1 VRPSRPQTR
10 SAYFRSARR
19 WLPGGVGFLLLAFV
33 LAFVQPALAWQAG
46 EAAAL
51 LQKADRI
58 KTAYPAEFTTL
69 LDSLAAR
76 QNELTPAQQELVR
89 YLQAWKS
96 VYDGQYD
103 IALSRLQATIRDTH
117 DVTLKFR
124 AKASII
130 NALVVSSHYEEAFTE
145 LTQLLVLL
153 PKVTEPAAREQGLIV
168 AAQLYNEVGQYDLAI
183 AYSQKL
189 MDENWLSRG
198 VCRGYDQKLRAEVM
212 SGKQRSVG
220 PDFNAALDSCT
231 KLNELSYANFIRTY
245 AATIYVAN
253 NQVDDAIRLLTEHY
267 AEVLQSHFPRLI
279 SRYESLMA
287 TAYQKKGNLQAAHQF
302 ALQAID
308 NAVPGEIS
316 EPLVAAYHL
325 LYEQARQAGDYK
337 AALEYHEKYAAM
349 DKGYLDVTTAR
360 QLAYQRV
367 AHESVAS
374 KLQIDTLNK
383 ENHVLQLEQALGAKA
398 VENSRLYIMLLLLT
412 MGFIGMWAYRTK
424 RLQLHFMSLSQ
435 VDGLTGIANR
445 PHFLKQAQSA
455 LESAQKARQP
465 ACIILCDLDHFK
477 AINDKYGHAA
487 GDQVLKQT
495 VNECQVFMR
504 SSDLFGRFG
513 GEEFSFLMA
522 GCGPE
527 DARLRAEQLRLTI
540 AGLSYSNGPANSGSG
555 TPVSASFGVASTVAS
570 GYDLRLLLAHADTA
584 LYAAKRAGR
593 NRVAVYDTNVSA
605 IGTGSTGN
613 NQTLPPIEEPIPD
626 AASGKAGMT
635 DAQILGIA
643 GAS

>member
-1 VRPSRPQTR
+1 
-10 SAYFRSARR
+10 
-19 WLPGGVGFLLLAFV
+19 LPGGIGFLLLAFAQAA
-33 LAFVQPALAWQAG
+33 LAFQPG
-46 EAAAL
+46 EAAGL

-58 KTAYPAEFTTL
+58 KTADPAEFTAL
-69 LDSLAAR
+69 LDSLAA
-76 QNELTPAQQELVR
+76 QSKDLTAAQQEMVQ

-96 VYDGQYD
+96 VYDGQY
-103 IALSRLQATIRDTH
+103 ALAISRLQATIRETH

-124 AKASII
+124 AKASTI
-130 NALVVSSHYEEAFTE
+130 NALIVSSHYEEAFTE

-153 PKVTEPAAREQGLIV
+153 PKVTDPAAREQGLIV
-168 AAQLYNEVGQYDLAI
+168 TAQLYNEVGQYDLAI

-189 MDENWLSRG
+189 MDENWLGRG
-198 VCRGYDQKLRAEVM
+198 VCRGSDQLLRAEVM
-212 SGKQRSVG
+212 SGKLRSVG
-220 PDFNAALDSCT
+220 PEFDSALEACT

-245 AATIYVAN
+245 AATVYVAH
-253 NQVDDAIRLLTEHY
+253 NQVDDAIRLLNEHY
-267 AEVLQSHFPRLI
+267 AEILQSHFPRLI

-287 TAYQKKGNLQAAHQF
+287 TAYQKKGNLPAAHQF
-302 ALQAID
+302 AIQTIE
-308 NAVPGEIS
+308 NAVPDEIS
-316 EPLVAAYHL
+316 QPLVVAYHL

-337 AALEYHEKYAAM
+337 SALEYHEKYAAM

-360 QLAYQRV
+360 QLAFQRV

-374 KLQIDTLNK
+374 KLQIETLNK

-398 VENSRLYIMLLLLT
+398 VENSRLYIILLLLT
-412 MGFIGMWAYRTK
+412 MGFIAMWAYRTK

-435 VDGLTGIANR
+435 IDGLTGISNR
-445 PHFLKQAQSA
+445 PHFLKQAHSA
-455 LESAQKARQP
+455 LEGAMKAQQP

-477 AINDKYGHAA
+477 SINDKYGHAA

-495 VNECQVFMR
+495 VSECQLFMR

-540 AGLSYSNGPANSGSG
+540 AGIGAHNGTGAQ
-555 TPVSASFGVASTVAS
+555 VSASFGVASTAAS
-570 GYDLRLLLAHADTA
+570 GYDLRLLLAHADSA

-593 NRVAVYDTNVSA
+593 NRVAVYDTNVSV
-605 IGTGSTGN
+605 IGTGATGTN
-613 NQTLPPIEEPIPD
+613 PTLDPGAEISPD
-626 AASGKAGMT
+626 SAGEARMT

-643 GAS
+643 GR

>member
-1 VRPSRPQTR
+1 
-10 SAYFRSARR
+10 
-19 WLPGGVGFLLLAFV
+19 LPGGIGFLLLAF
-33 LAFVQPALAWQAG
+33 AQATPALQPG
-46 EAAAL
+46 EAAGL

-58 KTAYPAEFTTL
+58 KTADPAQFSSL
-69 LDSLAAR
+69 LDSLAA
-76 QNELTPAQQELVR
+76 QLSELTPAQQEMVR

-96 VYDGQYD
+96 VYEGQYD
-103 IALSRLQATIRDTH
+103 IAMSRLQATIRETH

-130 NALVVSSHYEEAFTE
+130 NALVVSSHYEEAFGE

-153 PKVTEPAAREQGLIV
+153 PKVTDPAAREQGLVV

-183 AYSQKL
+183 TYSQTL
-189 MDENWLSRG
+189 MDENWLGRG
-198 VCRGYDQKLRAEVM
+198 VCKGYDQKLKAEVL

-220 PDFNAALDSCT
+220 PDFTAALDACT
-231 KLNELSYANFIRTY
+231 KLNELSYANYIRTY
-245 AATIYVAN
+245 AAMVYVAH

-279 SRYESLMA
+279 SRYESLLA
-287 TAYQKKGNLQAAHQF
+287 TAYQKKGDLQAAHQF
-302 ALQAID
+302 AINTIE
-308 NAVPGEIS
+308 NAVPNEIS
-316 EPLVAAYHL
+316 QPLVVAYHL

-337 AALEYHEKYAAM
+337 SALEYHEKYAAM

-360 QLAYQRV
+360 QLAFQRV

-398 VENSRLYIMLLLLT
+398 VENSRLYIIMLLLT
-412 MGFIGMWAYRTK
+412 MGFIALWAYRTK

-435 VDGLTGIANR
+435 IDGLTGIANR
-445 PHFLKQAQSA
+445 PHFLKQAQNA
-455 LESAQKARQP
+455 LESALRAHQP

-477 AINDKYGHAA
+477 GINDKHGHAA

-495 VNECQVFMR
+495 VNACQVFMR
-504 SSDLFGRFG
+504 PSDLFGRFG

-540 AGLSYSNGPANSGSG
+540 AGLSYNNANTG
-555 TPVSASFGVASTVAS
+555 TGTRVSASFGVASTVAS
-570 GYDLRLLLAHADTA
+570 GYDLRLLLAHADSA

-593 NRVAVYDTNVSA
+593 NRVAVYDTNVSV
-605 IGTGSTGN
+605 IGTGTTGN
-613 NQTLPPIEEPIPD
+613 NPTLDPDLEVTPDPATGEPQV
-626 AASGKAGMT
+626 T

-643 GAS
+643 GR

>member
-1 VRPSRPQTR
+1 
-10 SAYFRSARR
+10 
-19 WLPGGVGFLLLAFV
+19 LLLA
-33 LAFVQPALAWQAG
+33 LAQATPALQPG
-46 EAAAL
+46 EAAGL

-58 KTAYPAEFTTL
+58 KTAYPAEFNTL
-69 LDSLAAR
+69 LTSLSAEENA
-76 QNELTPAQQELVR
+76 LTPAQQELLR

-103 IALSRLQATIRDTH
+103 IAISRLQATIRDTH

-124 AKASII
+124 AHASII
-130 NALVVSSHYEEAFTE
+130 NALVVSSHYEEAFTD

-153 PKVTEPAAREQGLIV
+153 PKVTDPAAREQGLIV
-168 AAQLYNEVGQYDLAI
+168 AAQLYVEVGQYDLAV

-189 MDENWLSRG
+189 MDENWLGRG

-212 SGKQRSVG
+212 SGKLRTVG
-220 PDFNAALDSCT
+220 PVFTAALDACT

-245 AATIYVAN
+245 AATVYVAN

-267 AEVLQSHFPRLI
+267 AEVLQSRFPRLI

-287 TAYQKKGNLQAAHQF
+287 TAYQKKGNLAAAHQF
-302 ALQAID
+302 ATRTIE
-308 NAVPGEIS
+308 NAVPNEIS
-316 EPLVAAYHL
+316 QPLVVAYHL

-412 MGFIGMWAYRTK
+412 MGFIAMWAYRTK

-435 VDGLTGIANR
+435 IDGLTGIANR
-445 PHFLKQAQSA
+445 PHFLKQAQSV
-455 LESAQKARQP
+455 LESAQKAQQP
-465 ACIILCDLDHFK
+465 VCIILCDLDHFK
-477 AINDKYGHAA
+477 AINDKHGHAA

-495 VNECQVFMR
+495 VAQCQVFMR
-504 SSDLFGRFG
+504 STDLFGRFG

-540 AGLSYSNGPANSGSG
+540 AGLSYNNGTANSLAG
-555 TPVSASFGVASTVAS
+555 TRVSASFGVASTVAS
-570 GYDLRLLLAHADTA
+570 GYDLRLLLAHADSA

-593 NRVAVYDTNVSA
+593 NRVAVYDSNVSV
-605 IGTGSTGN
+605 IGTGTTGN
-613 NQTLPPIEEPIPD
+613 HPTIDPVNESLPQATPAE
-626 AASGKAGMT
+626 AQMT

-643 GAS
+643 GR

>member
-1 VRPSRPQTR
+1 M
-10 SAYFRSARR
+10 
-19 WLPGGVGFLLLAFV
+19 PGGIGFLLLAFAQAAP
-33 LAFVQPALAWQAG
+33 AFQPD

-58 KTAYPAEFTTL
+58 KTAEPAEFATL
-69 LDSLAAR
+69 LDTLAA
-76 QNELTPAQQELVR
+76 QSKDLTAAQEEMLR

-96 VYDGQYD
+96 VYEGQYELA
-103 IALSRLQATIRDTH
+103 ISRLQATIRETH

-130 NALVVSSHYEEAFTE
+130 NALIVSSHYEEAFTE

-153 PKVTEPAAREQGLIV
+153 PKVTDPAAREQGLIV
-168 AAQLYNEVGQYDLAI
+168 TAQLYNEVGQYDLAI

-189 MDENWLSRG
+189 MDENWLNRG
-198 VCRGYDQKLRAEVM
+198 VCKGSDQMLRAEVM
-212 SGKQRSVG
+212 SGKLRAVG
-220 PDFNAALDSCT
+220 AEFDSALQACT

-245 AATIYVAN
+245 AATVYVAH
-253 NQVDDAIRLLTEHY
+253 NQVDDAIRLLSEHY
-267 AEVLQSHFPRLI
+267 GEVLQSHFPRLI

-302 ALQAID
+302 AIQTIE
-308 NAVPGEIS
+308 NAVPDEIS
-316 EPLVAAYHL
+316 QPLVVAYHL

-374 KLQIDTLNK
+374 KLQIETLNK

-412 MGFIGMWAYRTK
+412 MGFIAMWAYRTK

-435 VDGLTGIANR
+435 IDGLTGISNR

-455 LESAQKARQP
+455 LESAMRAHQP

-477 AINDKYGHAA
+477 SINDRYGHAA

-495 VNECQVFMR
+495 VSECQLFMR
-504 SSDLFGRFG
+504 ATDLFGRFG

-540 AGLSYSNGPANSGSG
+540 AGISANNGAG
-555 TPVSASFGVASTVAS
+555 TRVTASFGVASTIAS
-570 GYDLRLLLAHADTA
+570 GYDLRLLLAHADSA

-593 NRVAVYDTNVSA
+593 NRVAVYDTNVSV
-605 IGTGSTGN
+605 IGTGTTGTN
-613 NQTLPPIEEPIPD
+613 PALDADANVSPD
-626 AASGKAGMT
+626 SASEAQMT

-643 GAS
+643 GR